1 MLPNVG
7 LMIAA
12 TFAAVLMLI
21 FGFGMFATFR
31 VSHAPLE
38 RVASASPLHL
48 FTAQDTAPLPITAA
62 APFGN
67 RFETVRSESRS
78 VAALAYVAADPA
90 EQPEMKVTAAA
101 ADHPEQTAAQPT
113 PEPATAVPESAD
125 VPTSLQQA
133 TSSEAAPETKP
144 DETLAAATP
153 SGPPPDPLI
162 VALVE
167 PLMIAAA
174 APEPAPPAAQTEAPN
189 IAFASP
195 TVEPVTGLPD
205 VATNAAE
212 KTGKKPKHAR
222 THRLRK
228 PRAVAEAATFQTGLG
243 WWTPQE
249 PQKAPAKIPRSKII
263 AKIPADTT
271 AGIGGPFV
279 SAPQQ

>member
-1 MLPNVG
+1 MLPNVR

-48 FTAQDTAPLPITAA
+48 FTVQDTAPLLVTAA

-67 RFETVRSESRS
+67 RFETVGSESRS
-78 VAALAYVAADPA
+78 IAALAYAAADRA
-90 EQPEMKVTAAA
+90 EQPEIKVAAAA

-113 PEPATAVPESAD
+113 PEPATAVSESAD

-133 TSSEAAPETKP
+133 TSSEAAPETQP

-153 SGPPPDPLI
+153 SGPLPDPLI
-162 VALVE
+162 VALVG
-167 PLMIAAA
+167 PSIAAP

-189 IAFASP
+189 VAFASP
-195 TVEPVTGLPD
+195 TVEPVPGLPD

-212 KTGKKPKHAR
+212 KTEKKPKHAR

-243 WWTPQE
+243 RWTPQE
-249 PQKAPAKIPRSKII
+249 RQKAPAKIPRSKII